1 MRSLSHK
8 VLWVNEHLSFTLVIL
23 LATTGPYILKRNTG
37 HLVHHHKSLFGIY
50 STPLIYNNRVY
61 FTSTDKHVRC
71 IDLDTRELIF
81 EKNLDNTRIFS
92 SPTIINDRLY
102 VGTNAGRLHEL
113 DPLTGEMIGYFQTLE
128 RVTNSVICNPETGRY
143 FLPTYANEII
153 CLSRC

>member
-1 MRSLSHK
+1 M
-8 VLWVNEHLSFTLVIL
+8 NEC
-23 LATTGPYILKRNTG
+23 KD
-37 HLVHHHKSLFGIY
+37 LFRDQ
-50 STPLIYNNRVY
+50 T
-61 FTSTDKHVRC
+61 
-71 IDLDTRELIF
+71 F